1 MGNIT
6 LYFNNESILVFIL
19 RVILGILFF
28 FQGYDKVFNVKING
42 VIEFFRNESRHVQIP
57 EFILKSS
64 AYFTSYAELIGGTL
78 LILGLFKNY
87 ALYLLGFDLII
98 VVGAFSMLKPM
109 WDMNLLFPRL
119 ILLGILLFLPSK
131 WDILS
136 LDFIINYLNK

>member
-1 MGNIT
+1 MGNVTI
-6 LYFNNESILVFIL
+6 YFNNESILVFIL
-19 RVILGILFF
+19 RVILGTLFF
-28 FQGYDKVFNVKING
+28 FQGYDKVFKVKIDG
-42 VIEFFRNESRHVQIP
+42 VIEFFRNESRHVKIP

-109 WDMNLLFPRL
+109 WDVNLLFPRL